1 MKRLGLLT
9 SGGDA
14 PGMNPAIR
22 AVVRSADALGVE
34 VVGFADGF
42 AGLMEGRGTVL
53 SVRDVG
59 DILQRGGTVLR
70 TARCPEM
77 RSPSGVARAVASL
90 ESHEVEGLVV
100 VGGDGSLKGA
110 RALAREGVRVVGV
123 PASIDNDIPGTVMA
137 IGVDTALGTIM
148 EAIDKLRDTASSHQR
163 AFLVE
168 TMGRHS
174 GYLASMAGVICG
186 AEVVVV
192 PEVETTLQEIGDA
205 ISEAHRRGKQH
216 CIVLVAEGA
225 ATNVR
230 ELADWLEERA
240 LGFESRITTLGHV
253 QRGGGPS
260 PFDRMLASRLGIH
273 ATQALTDGATEVMVG
288 YDGRGTTL
296 VPLADVGDSRKSPS
310 REYLEM
316 VRLLSR

>member
-1 MKRLGLLT
+1 MKRLALLT

-22 AVVRSADALGVE
+22 AVVRSADALGVQ
-34 VVGFADGF
+34 VVGFEDGF
-42 AGLMEGRGTVL
+42 AGLMEGRGSVL
-53 SVRDVG
+53 AVRDVG
-59 DILQRGGTVLR
+59 DILQRGGTILR

-77 RSPSGVARAVASL
+77 RSPAGVAKAVESL
-90 ESHEVEGLVV
+90 EGHGVEGLVV
-100 VGGDGSLKGA
+100 IGGDGSLRGA
-110 RALAREGVRVVGV
+110 RALALQGVTVVGV
-123 PASIDNDIPGTVMA
+123 PASIDNDIRGTVMS

-168 TMGRHS
+168 TMGRES
-174 GYLASMAGVICG
+174 GYLASMAAVIGG

-192 PEVETTLQEIGDA
+192 PEVETTLEEIGDA
-205 ISEAHRRGKQH
+205 ISKAHERGKQH

-225 ATNVR
+225 PISVEAV
-230 ELADWLEERA
+230 AGWLDERHT
-240 LGFESRITTLGHV
+240 GFESRITTLGHV

-273 ATQALTDGATEVMVG
+273 ATRALVDGVTDAMVA
-288 YDGRGTTL
+288 YDGQGTTL
-296 VPLADVGDSRKSPS
+296 VPLADVVDGQKSPS
-310 REYLEM
+310 LEYLEM